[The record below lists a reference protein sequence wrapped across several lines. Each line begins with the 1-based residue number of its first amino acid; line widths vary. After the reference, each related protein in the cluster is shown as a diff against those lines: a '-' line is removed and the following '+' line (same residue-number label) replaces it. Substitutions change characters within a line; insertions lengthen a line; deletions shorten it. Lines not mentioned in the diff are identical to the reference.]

1 MSIFTETGSNQ
12 DQPQTEQAPT
22 TEATPESFVERLVKA
37 KGENWKDP
45 ETLAKG
51 KLEADN
57 YISQLEEQNR
67 QLREDLGKNDY
78 ASQIIDAIKNKAAD
92 TSTAKDLE
100 ADPNTAGVEEEGTP
114 PSLNEDDLKSLVEKT
129 LLERETKK
137 SVELNLKNVED
148 TLKGQYGDKLGQAL
162 QAKASELGLSMDRM
176 EQLASES
183 PSAFLA
189 LFGDNKQDSAFSSM
203 LNNSINTE
211 GVNMQSSKERNWS
224 YYQNLRRSNPNQYYT
239 PSVQQ
244 QLMKDKIRL
253 GDRFGN

>member
-22 TEATPESFVERLVKA
+22 TEATTESFVERLVKA

-100 ADPNTAGVEEEGTP
+100 AEPNTVAELIVNSGCKKNISSIKSPEP
-114 PSLNEDDLKSLVEKT
+114 RKKNEKKKK
-129 LLERETKK
+129 KK
-137 SVELNLKNVED
+137 SK
-148 TLKGQYGDKLGQAL
+148 Y
-162 QAKASELGLSMDRM
+162 
-176 EQLASES
+176 
-183 PSAFLA
+183 
-189 LFGDNKQDSAFSSM
+189 
-203 LNNSINTE
+203 
-211 GVNMQSSKERNWS
+211 KE
-224 YYQNLRRSNPNQYYT
+224 
-239 PSVQQ
+239 
-244 QLMKDKIRL
+244 
-253 GDRFGN
+253 F